1 MAKNI
6 KKVKEHQK
14 KNGEK
19 SKSSKDKN
27 KLKTK
32 NSKSKN
38 NSHIKIV
45 KEKVGITKRKWVEKN
60 DSTGEK
66 KTYTKGKI
74 TEEEEKKIEKA
85 LCQYAYDKNFTN
97 EQLLSLITEKLKN
110 DNKIWPVIA
119 ECLPNRSVQS
129 IHNFCH
135 RKYHPNNYKGV
146 WTAQEEK
153 DLLTLVKEHGKKWTL
168 IAEKMERTPVN
179 VKDKYKELGGENK
192 NLITK
197 DINLIKILKLLKA
210 IRNYLVDDK
219 DYNKYDFFRYIY
231 KFSNN
236 VDEKYG
242 NVFKLIKD
250 ENDNKKTKFLID
262 SSLKEDTSNII
273 IKNTLK
279 KIINLD
285 KLSSIV
291 EDKIEIAWSIIS
303 NKIEFYSVDTCRN
316 VFRKVLNIFNIESI
330 SAKKKDLLLVNKII
344 DLDYENLEDINWE
357 YIKAKRKSI
366 ENKERIDELIRHFDP
381 FGIKQFKDILLI
393 IKQELENELNG
404 KVKNK
409 NNESDNESTVSNEEE
424 DEDEDEIEFK
434 KEINRRNKNNI
445 IKIFEKFK
453 LKKGVLL

>member
-1 MAKNI
+1 MAKDI
-6 KKVKEHQK
+6 KKVKEFNK
-14 KNGEK
+14 KNKEK
-19 SKSSKDKN
+19 SKSLKDKHKKSKD
-27 KLKTK
+27 
-32 NSKSKN
+32 

-45 KEKVGITKRKWVEKN
+45 KEKVGVSKRKWIEKN
-60 DSTGEK
+60 EQTGEK
-66 KTYTKGKI
+66 KNYVKGKI
-74 TEEEEKKIEKA
+74 TEEEEKKIENA
-85 LCQYAYDKNFTN
+85 LCQYAYEKNFTN

-129 IHNFCH
+129 IHNLCH
-135 RKYHPNNYKGV
+135 RKYHPNNYKGI
-146 WTAQEEK
+146 WTTQEEK

-168 IAEKMERTPVN
+168 IADKMERTPVN
-179 VKDKYKELGGENK
+179 VKDKFKELGGENK
-192 NLITK
+192 NLVTK
-197 DINLIKILKLLKA
+197 DFTLIKVLKLLKI
-210 IRNYLVDDK
+210 IRNYLVDNFEN
-219 DYNKYDFFRYIY
+219 NKYDFFRYVY
-231 KFSNN
+231 KFSKS

-250 ENDNKKTKFLID
+250 EEGNEKFLID
-262 SSLKEDTSNII
+262 SSLKDDTSNII

-291 EDKIEIAWSIIS
+291 EDKVEIAWSIIS

-453 LKKGVLL
+453 LKKGVL